1 MRTQLIFGIIGLVAV
16 GVLIWFGV
24 SLTQQVDD
32 LSNRLSAVESG
43 MGTLAETTDRV
54 NSSMRE
60 LRTAQTELQ
69 DAISSLR
76 NDLSANR
83 SRLASLE
90 GRLQTPSQQ
99 AQRKGPSEP
108 ELAASGLPRRGQTT
122 KAAVADFNDDGVL
135 DLYIANGYNT
145 DADNV
150 YALGVGD
157 GSFNVVAL
165 AEYGLPG
172 GGASTGVT
180 AADFDRDGDMDL
192 YVSNSIGQD
201 NRYLRNDGEGRFEK
215 AALDEVG
222 LPGGGFTNGSAV
234 AADFDADGD
243 LDLFVPNSET
253 SVYATNNGDGTFTS
267 VALDEAGIPSDATAV
282 AAAAADFN
290 RDGRLDLYVAN
301 GIRAQS
307 GQPIEEDDAVLFN
320 EGDGTFARQDLTEI
334 GVPEG
339 GTSSAVVAEDFNG
352 DGTVD
357 LFVARADPYR
367 ENALA
372 LNNGDGTFTS
382 VSPGDAGLRLGSGV
396 MSYGATAGDIDR
408 DGDLDLVIANG
419 GVSGRQ
425 NNTVAFNNGDG
436 TFEIRGVEDLGLPGR
451 GSSMDAVL
459 ADFNRDAV
467 LDLLLTDVNAVSDP
481 IYALG
486 QADGS
491 FRVVEP

>member
-1 MRTQLIFGIIGLVAV
+1 MILV
-16 GVLIWFGV
+16 GVLIWFGT

-32 LSNRLSAVESG
+32 LSDRLTAVESG
-43 MGTLAETTDRV
+43 MGTLTETTDGV

-60 LRTAQTELQ
+60 LRTTLTEIQ
-69 DAISSLR
+69 DEIRTLR
-76 NDLSANR
+76 DELTTNE
-83 SRLASLE
+83 SRLGSLE
-90 GRLQTPSQQ
+90 HQLQTISQQ
-99 AQRKGPSEP
+99 MRQARPSEP
-108 ELAASGLPRRGQTT
+108 HLTSSGLPTRGQTT
-122 KAAVADFNDDGVL
+122 KAAAADFNDDGVL
-135 DLYIANGYNT
+135 DLYVANGYNT
-145 DADNV
+145 AADNV
-150 YALGVGD
+150 YALGMDD
-157 GSFNVVAL
+157 GSFNVAAL
-165 AEYGLPG
+165 DEYGLPS

-180 AADFDRDGDMDL
+180 AADFDRDGDVDL
-192 YVSNSIGQD
+192 FVSNSIGQD
-201 NRYLRNDGEGRFEK
+201 NWYLRNDGEGRFEQV
-215 AALDEVG
+215 ALDEAG

-234 AADFDADGD
+234 AADFEADGD

-253 SVYATNNGDGTFTS
+253 SVYATNDGDGTFTS

-307 GQPIEEDDAVLFN
+307 GQPIEENDDLLVN
-320 EGDGTFARQDLTEI
+320 TGDGSFERRELPSV
-334 GVPEG
+334 GLPEG
-339 GTSSAVVAEDFNG
+339 GTSSAVVAEDFDG
-352 DGTVD
+352 DGAVD
-357 LFVARADPYR
+357 LFVARADPYL

-372 LNNGDGTFTS
+372 LNDGDGTFTS
-382 VSPGDAGLRLGSGV
+382 VPPGDAGLMLGSGI

-436 TFEIRGVEDLGLPGR
+436 TFEMRGVEDVGLPGR

-459 ADFNRDAV
+459 ADFNRDAI
-467 LDLLLTDVNAVSDP
+467 LDLFVTDVNAVSDP

-486 QADGS
+486 KGDGT
-491 FRVVEP
+491 FRVIEP